1 MIPSEKQNQNKTRIK
16 HMDTAIKK
24 ISNAGFTPGAFAL
37 C

>member
-1 MIPSEKQNQNKTRIK
+1 MIPLEKQNQNKTPIK
-16 HMDTAIKK
+16 HMDTAFKE